1 MKLPP
6 LLSAFGIAVLE
17 PVLNRLINMDPAAMA
32 RLAPLAGKQ
41 LAVDLLDTPVQLV
54 ITAQA
59 DGLWLNSHGDAV
71 DCRVKVRLGALKQLS
86 DPANITKLIRAN
98 DLDIEGDL
106 ATLQKFSQFFGQLNP
121 DWQEELAKVIGD
133 ANAYRAAQLLQGVTN
148 YLQQQWQQTE
158 QTLQTLAH
166 DELHLTPSAVELK
179 QFSHE
184 VRALEARAAHLQQQ
198 LTKLRVHS

>member
-6 LLSAFGIAVLE
+6 LLPALGIAVLE
-17 PVLNRLINMDPAAMA
+17 PVLNRLLKMDPAAMA

-106 ATLQKFSQFFGQLNP
+106 TTLQKFSQFFGQLNP
-121 DWQEELAKVIGD
+121 DWQDELAKVIGD
-133 ANAYRAAQLLQGVTN
+133 ANAYRAAQLLQSVTA

-166 DELHLTPSAVELK
+166 DELQLTPSAVELK

-184 VRALEARAAHLQQQ
+184 VRSLEARTAHLQQQ
-198 LTKLRVHS
+198 LAKLRVHS